1 MSKPFD
7 TILKQLLDNYAADWV
22 QWLGPRLNLP
32 PGPIVAID
40 PQLATI
46 QPMADKVFR
55 LPDGAGLLHIECQ
68 SSWDGELSERMLVYN
83 VLLESNYGEPV
94 ESVAIL
100 LRPEANIRTATG
112 LLIRMRRSGE
122 VKLQFAY
129 DVVRIWEQAAD
140 ELISGA
146 IGTAPLGLLTND
158 ARNRLPALV
167 RELSRRA
174 ENELADVEKQ
184 NELLIGSFIL
194 LGLRYDRSEIEPLF
208 VGIQHM
214 RESSTYQ
221 GIFQD
226 GEARGE
232 ARGKAQGEARGTIC
246 ELRLNLITLLEQRF
260 GSVPP
265 ELEKRVQQSED
276 MTRLRVAFRKAI
288 AIDSIDQFEL

>member
-1 MSKPFD
+1 M
-7 TILKQLLDNYAADWV
+7 
-22 QWLGPRLNLP
+22 
-32 PGPIVAID
+32 
-40 PQLATI
+40 
-46 QPMADKVFR
+46 
-55 LPDGAGLLHIECQ
+55 
-68 SSWDGELSERMLVYN
+68 
-83 VLLESNYGEPV
+83 
-94 ESVAIL
+94 
-100 LRPEANIRTATG
+100 
-112 LLIRMRRSGE
+112 
-122 VKLQFAY
+122 
-129 DVVRIWEQAAD
+129 
-140 ELISGA
+140 
-146 IGTAPLGLLTND
+146 
-158 ARNRLPALV
+158 

-232 ARGKAQGEARGTIC
+232 AQGEARGTIC

>member
-1 MSKPFD
+1 
-7 TILKQLLDNYAADWV
+7 
-22 QWLGPRLNLP
+22 
-32 PGPIVAID
+32 
-40 PQLATI
+40 
-46 QPMADKVFR
+46 MADKVFR

-100 LRPEANIRTATG
+100 LRPEANARTATG
-112 LLIRMRRSGE
+112 LLTRMRRNGE
-122 VKLQFAY
+122 VKLRFAY

-174 ENELADVEKQ
+174 ETELADVEKQ

-208 VGIQHM
+208 VGVQHM

-226 GEARGE
+226 GEARGV
-232 ARGKAQGEARGTIC
+232 AQGEARGTIC
-246 ELRLNLITLLEQRF
+246 ELRLNIITLLEQKF

-265 ELEKRVQQSED
+265 ELEMRVQQSED
-276 MTRLRVAFRKAI
+276 MTRLRAAFRKAI
-288 AIDSIDQFEL
+288 AIGAIDQFEL

>member
-1 MSKPFD
+1 
-7 TILKQLLDNYAADWV
+7 
-22 QWLGPRLNLP
+22 
-32 PGPIVAID
+32 
-40 PQLATI
+40 
-46 QPMADKVFR
+46 MADKVFR

-100 LRPEANIRTATG
+100 LRPEANARTITG
-112 LLIRMRRSGE
+112 LLTRMRRNGE

-174 ENELADVEKQ
+174 ETELADVEKQ

-208 VGIQHM
+208 VGVQHM

-232 ARGKAQGEARGTIC
+232 ARGVAQGEVRGTIC
-246 ELRLNLITLLEQRF
+246 ELRLNIITLLEQRF
-260 GSVPP
+260 GSVSP

-276 MTRLRVAFRKAI
+276 MTRLRAAFRKAI
-288 AIDSIDQFEL
+288 AIGAIDQFEL